1 MPINLEKLI
10 QNNGWFLAS
19 FSEVRKYGNFDYS
32 VFKDNLG
39 ITIFIKDKCLI
50 LFDDNVSE
58 GTKRFTIAH
67 EMGHIVLNHKDNT
80 INQRTRETQASMF
93 AARLLMPMCVLN
105 ECKVKSVKEIQNMC
119 AVSFTAASYRYDRL
133 EMLRNRNRFYV
144 DDMENFIYKLYKP
157 FIKKYKKDHH
167 KFYLLEDY
175 YKKIINKYS
184 SLKNS

>member
-1 MPINLEKLI
+1 
-10 QNNGWFLAS
+10 
-19 FSEVRKYGNFDYS
+19 
-32 VFKDNLG
+32 
-39 ITIFIKDKCLI
+39 
-50 LFDDNVSE
+50 
-58 GTKRFTIAH
+58 
-67 EMGHIVLNHKDNT
+67 
-80 INQRTRETQASMF
+80 MF